1 MQLPSFTG
9 TDKDVISIAEKVFS
23 AKRISPEEGLLLYEK
38 APIGILSFLAESVCK
53 KLNGDKV
60 YFIRN
65 FHIEPTNICA
75 YHCRFCSYSQKS
87 NEDGAWE
94 LSKDEI
100 NQRIVESDPL
110 ASEIHITGGAH
121 PDKNTAYYLWLIK
134 TVRLLRPNIHIK
146 AFSAVEI
153 HHMHKTSDDSYDKI
167 LKSLI
172 DTGLDSLPGGGAE
185 IFDPK
190 IREQICPEKANTEN
204 WLAIHETAHQLGIHS
219 NATMLYGHIENYI
232 HRIDHMERL
241 RKLQDKTNGFK
252 AFIPL
257 KFRNRNNRMS
267 EIPETT
273 LIEDLRNY
281 AVSRIFLD
289 NFPHVKAYWPMLGKK
304 NAQLSLFF
312 GVDDLDGT
320 IQDSTQVYTLAGLE
334 EKPSLSASEITE
346 LIILTGKE
354 PVERD
359 ALYNPLNR

>member
-9 TDKDVISIAEKVFS
+9 TDKDVISIADKVLS
-23 AKRISPEEGLLLYEK
+23 GKRISPEEGLLLYQK
-38 APIGILSFLAESVCK
+38 APIGILSFLAEGICK

-87 NEDGAWE
+87 NEDGSWE
-94 LSKDEI
+94 LSNEEI
-100 NQRIVESDPL
+100 NQRLVESDPL

-121 PDKNTAYYLWLIK
+121 PDKNIDYYLALIK

-153 HHMHKTSDDSYDKI
+153 HHMHKTSSDSYEKI

-190 IREQICPEKANTEN
+190 IREQICPEKANAEN
-204 WLAIHETAHQLGIHS
+204 WLGIHETAHQLGIHT
-219 NATMLYGHIENYI
+219 NATMLYGHIENYF
-232 HRIDHMERL
+232 HRIDHMEKL
-241 RKLQDKTNGFK
+241 RTLQDKTKGFQ

-267 EIPETT
+267 DIPETT

-289 NFPHVKAYWPMLGKK
+289 NFPHVKVYWPMLGKK

-320 IQDSTQVYTLAGLE
+320 IQDSTQIYTLAGSK

-346 LIILTGKE
+346 LITQTGKE
-354 PVERD
+354 TVERD
-359 ALYNPLNR
+359 AHYNLLNR